1 MPRAAL
7 KAELREAGDNTLEI
21 TVSAD
26 SFVQDV
32 TIEILDEDV
41 YYSDNSFCLEK
52 GERAVIQAKLTAS
65 GRDGGKMR
73 IRAYNADLSAAA
85 FHWEGTEMKFR
96 LDNWSRED
104 SRCFDELAEL
114 LPWKG
119 QRTAY
124 RCRLKGGGS
133 SGVLYAGGKGGNY
146 LFLQTSDMAGTGA
159 VMRKTGNA
167 GLLCLPGGARLSR
180 SGCYAGLFPQRC
192 ADGDC
197 G

>member
-1 MPRAAL
+1 MYAAFAAGEERLVNLFHLTEVGEWNQVEMPRAAL

-73 IRAYNADLSAAA
+73 IRAYNAD
-85 FHWEGTEMKFR
+85 
-96 LDNWSRED
+96 
-104 SRCFDELAEL
+104 
-114 LPWKG
+114 PV
-119 QRTAY
+119 
-124 RCRLKGGGS
+124 CRSFSL
-133 SGVLYAGGKGGNY
+133 GGNRNEV
-146 LFLQTSDMAGTGA
+146 SIG
-159 VMRKTGNA
+159 
-167 GLLCLPGGARLSR
+167 
-180 SGCYAGLFPQRC
+180 
-192 ADGDC
+192 
-197 G
+197 